1 MSQNSSQTFND
12 EKKVQVKIK
21 MKDSSGETKSTFTS
35 FIQNSNKEEENA
47 TQNNNQTDSQDEDLT
62 DSLPLNLGVTTL
74 TNLGIINFQ
83 DRAFHTDR
91 YIYPIGFKS
100 QRSYQSYKNMDEK
113 CLYFCEIS
121 EDEEKKIPLF
131 KVQAEGIFFF

>member
-47 TQNNNQTDSQDEDLT
+47 TQNSNQTDSQD
-62 DSLPLNLGVTTL
+62 
-74 TNLGIINFQ
+74 
-83 DRAFHTDR
+83 
-91 YIYPIGFKS
+91 
-100 QRSYQSYKNMDEK
+100 
-113 CLYFCEIS
+113 
-121 EDEEKKIPLF
+121 
-131 KVQAEGIFFF
+131 